1 MLTQLFIENIAVIEK
16 TNIEFTEGLNVLT
29 GETGAGKSIVIDA
42 ISAVL
47 GRRTSRE
54 LVRTGANSAFVSAT
68 FEDIG
73 DAAKATLEEL
83 GYTLEEDKLIVE
95 REFTLSGKNICR
107 VNGRPAAV
115 SVLRDVGKFL
125 INIHGQHESYELMS
139 PELHIGYI
147 DALGNNSALI
157 EDYLETY
164 NEYKEVSR
172 ILRQKDS
179 DDRDRARRADL
190 LRFQVEE
197 IESADLRAGEYEEL
211 INERLVLANSSKLRE
226 LFSTASYLLNG
237 DCSDFSGALSVVCDA
252 SDSIDSAAALVPT
265 SENLAQRLRECYYEL
280 QDISSEINHEADS
293 IEDDPARLEE
303 IELRLYLINK
313 LTKKY
318 AYTVEEV
325 LKYLENIK
333 QELDSIDRF
342 EENREKLFEKQEELY
357 AVALKKAKKLS
368 EKRKAVASE
377 FSAAVTKQ
385 MRLLNMPSAVV
396 EVSQKTTDL
405 TDNGIDEMEIL
416 VSTNAGEPPKPVAKV
431 ASGGELSRMMLSIK
445 TVLSHSDPT
454 DTLVFDEV
462 DTGISGLAARRV
474 GEALKNVSTTTQ
486 SLCVTHLPQI
496 AAMADSHYLI
506 SKSEQNGRT
515 YTQVTPLDTNGR
527 VEELARIIGGDQNG
541 TAAYDYAKEL
551 LKL

>member
-1 MLTQLFIENIAVIEK
+1 M
-16 TNIEFTEGLNVLT
+16 
-29 GETGAGKSIVIDA
+29 
-42 ISAVL
+42 
-47 GRRTSRE
+47 
-54 LVRTGANSAFVSAT
+54 
-68 FEDIG
+68 
-73 DAAKATLEEL
+73 
-83 GYTLEEDKLIVE
+83 
-95 REFTLSGKNICR
+95 
-107 VNGRPAAV
+107 
-115 SVLRDVGKFL
+115 
-125 INIHGQHESYELMS
+125 
-139 PELHIGYI
+139 
-147 DALGNNSALI
+147 
-157 EDYLETY
+157 
-164 NEYKEVSR
+164 
-172 ILRQKDS
+172 
-179 DDRDRARRADL
+179 
-190 LRFQVEE
+190 
-197 IESADLRAGEYEEL
+197 
-211 INERLVLANSSKLRE
+211 
-226 LFSTASYLLNG
+226 
-237 DCSDFSGALSVVCDA
+237 
-252 SDSIDSAAALVPT
+252 
-265 SENLAQRLRECYYEL
+265 
-280 QDISSEINHEADS
+280 
-293 IEDDPARLEE
+293 
-303 IELRLYLINK
+303 
-313 LTKKY
+313 
-318 AYTVEEV
+318 EEV

>member
-16 TNIEFTEGLNVLT
+16 TNIEFTSGLNVLT

-54 LVRTGANSAFVSAT
+54 LVRTGVNSAFVSAT
-68 FEDIG
+68 FEQIG

-95 REFTLSGKNICR
+95 REFTLAGKNICR
-107 VNGRPAAV
+107 INGRPAAV
-115 SVLRDVGKFL
+115 SVLRDLGRFL

-147 DALGNNSALI
+147 DAMGNNSALI

-237 DCSDFSGALSVVCDA
+237 DCSDFSGALSVISDA

-303 IELRLYLINK
+303 IELRLDLINK

-318 AYTVEEV
+318 ADTVEEV

-333 QELDSIDRF
+333 QELDSIERF
-342 EENREKLFEKQEELY
+342 EENREKLFEKQSELY
-357 AVALKKAKKLS
+357 AVALKKAQKLS
-368 EKRKAVASE
+368 EKRKTVAAE
-377 FSAAVTKQ
+377 FSYDVTKQ

-396 EVSQKTTDL
+396 EVSQNITDL

-527 VEELARIIGGDQNG
+527 VEELARIIGGDHNG